1 MYKIRLGGTNEFLT
15 DIDRERDVCTFA
27 EGWDNPSAL
36 IFYTYAA
43 AKSAADAVWEIE
55 GFHNS
60 IEEYEL
66 N

>member
-15 DIDRERDVCTFA
+15 DINWERDVCTFA

-36 IFYTYAA
+36 IFHTYEAA
-43 AKSAADAVWEIE
+43 ESASAAVDEIE

-60 IEEYEL
+60 IELVE
-66 N
+66 